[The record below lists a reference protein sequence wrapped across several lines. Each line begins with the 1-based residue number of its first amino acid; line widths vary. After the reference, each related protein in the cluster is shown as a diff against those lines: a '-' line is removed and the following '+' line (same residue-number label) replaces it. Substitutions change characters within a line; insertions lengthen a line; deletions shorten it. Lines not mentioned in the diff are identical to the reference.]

1 MYFIFYWIILWCDF
15 INETKIFLDII
26 VLIKIGTSFQIF
38 ITLYIYSCFTSLANI
53 FNAILNYRKLWA
65 IFPLVPDH
73 NMNTLC
79 ALINAEFSSHI
90 YTCTYI
96 INMHM
101 YVHIYTHVFTIQLY
115 IWARMRIRK
124 REEKKRMSPI
134 EEKSI
139 NFCFVDCYVRNR

>member
-15 INETKIFLDII
+15 INKTLRFFLDITA
-26 VLIKIGTSFQIF
+26 LTKIGTSFQIL

-53 FNAILNYRKLWA
+53 FNAILNYHKLQA
-65 IFPLVPDH
+65 ISPLVPDH

-90 YTCTYI
+90 HMCIYNKYAYVCTYLYTCIHNTAL
-96 INMHM
+96 HM
-101 YVHIYTHVFTIQLY
+101 SENEDKKE
-115 IWARMRIRK
+115 RG
-124 REEKKRMSPI
+124 EKRMSPI

-139 NFCFVDCYVRNR
+139 NLCFVDCYVRNR